1 MFWTNRVEVDVIILQ
16 SEHLQILQSHVGGLL
31 HSLQILLT
39 VREQIRDFE
48 VLFQGKREI
57 KTKKCTKQDEGLKK
71 NLPVHQQDIFISC
84 FSGRNRDA
92 AICQSTFDQGFMTY
106 YQTLRHLDLTC
117 RTREKK

>member
-1 MFWTNRVEVDVIILQ
+1 MFRTNRVEVDVTILL

-48 VLFQGKREI
+48 VLFQGKVE
-57 KTKKCTKQDEGLKK
+57 LK

-84 FSGRNRDA
+84 FSWRNGDA

-106 YQTLRHLDLTC
+106 CQTLRHLDLTC
-117 RTREKK
+117 RTRGEK